1 MERVME
7 VLKSM
12 DINYIYVIV
21 GIVVVLVIL
30 NLIWVIFI
38 RKRGPSAEEIKN
50 AEMALSE
57 AKQKEA
63 DLYAQDEYQR
73 AKDSLAEATHLLA
86 AKEYRKAK
94 KAVEEATGQARQ
106 ASKAVEE
113 NKAKMKAE
121 DERMLS
127 DFNRQVDE
135 LKIRAAKPGTD
146 SPTEVPREVQE
157 LVGKWEIMK
166 MRIPDLIQRG
176 RIREAHDEL
185 KTIEGVLNNAQ
196 RQDVIAQP
204 RAENLGRKAM
214 PVAAA
219 PVKKTWPWIILIIA
233 LAAILLL
240 WLSYGKETS
249 VQNTSVQDTVK
260 QGGEQVSDTSAAL
273 GQFVIK
279 KLPNGIELN
288 IPELGVENKLIAFI
302 EDTQRAVDDKTW
314 FTFDRL
320 TFETGKATLKP
331 ESQEQLKNIAEILKA
346 YPKVTLKL
354 GGYTDNTGDPQA
366 NRKLSQ
372 LRAETVMGELVEM
385 GVDAGRLKAKGYGQE
400 HPVAD
405 NSTEDGRAKNRRIA
419 LLVTSK

>member
-7 VLKSM
+7 MVKSM

-30 NLIWVIFI
+30 NLIWIIFL
-38 RKRGPSAEEIKN
+38 RKRGPSAEEVRN

-73 AKDSLAEATHLLA
+73 AEDSLAEATHLLA
-86 AKEYRKAK
+86 AREYGKAK
-94 KAVEEATGQARQ
+94 KAVEEATGQARH

-146 SPTEVPREVQE
+146 TPTKVPREVQE

-204 RAENLGRKAM
+204 RA
-214 PVAAA
+214 
-219 PVKKTWPWIILIIA
+219 
-233 LAAILLL
+233 
-240 WLSYGKETS
+240 
-249 VQNTSVQDTVK
+249 
-260 QGGEQVSDTSAAL
+260 
-273 GQFVIK
+273 
-279 KLPNGIELN
+279 
-288 IPELGVENKLIAFI
+288 
-302 EDTQRAVDDKTW
+302 DK
-314 FTFDRL
+314 
-320 TFETGKATLKP
+320 
-331 ESQEQLKNIAEILKA
+331 
-346 YPKVTLKL
+346 
-354 GGYTDNTGDPQA
+354 
-366 NRKLSQ
+366 
-372 LRAETVMGELVEM
+372 
-385 GVDAGRLKAKGYGQE
+385 
-400 HPVAD
+400 
-405 NSTEDGRAKNRRIA
+405 
-419 LLVTSK
+419 